1 MSSSATKSRVPLYLG
16 LAAAGAGGYYLY
28 RAGGDPKQAKDQ
40 AKVDVE
46 TAKNRLPGGEQAE
59 RVGEK
64 VGEQASAD
72 INEVAQVAREKA
84 KPDDGNIKQHAREG
98 IEKIDQV
105 RHDTARSMGTTI
117 DKLDRKVEEKA
128 SEAKKGISSWFGGGK

>member
-1 MSSSATKSRVPLYLG
+1 MSSSVTKSRVPLYLG

-28 RAGGDPKQAKDQ
+28 MAGGDPKQAKDQ

-46 TAKNRLPGGEQAE
+46 KAKGRLPSGEQAE
-59 RVGEK
+59 QAGEK

-72 INEVAQVAREKA
+72 FEEVVQVAREKT
-84 KPDDGNIKQHAREG
+84 KIDDDNIKQYAKEG
-98 IEKIDQV
+98 IEKIDQI
-105 RHDTARSMGTTI
+105 RHDTAQSMGTTI

>member
-28 RAGGDPKQAKDQ
+28 MAGGDPKLAKGQ
-40 AKVDVE
+40 AKVDAE
-46 TAKNRLPGGEQAE
+46 KAKSRLPSGEQAE
-59 RVGEK
+59 QSGEK
-64 VGEQASAD
+64 VGEQAAD
-72 INEVAQVAREKA
+72 FEEVVQVAREKT
-84 KPDDGNIKQHAREG
+84 KIDDDNIKQYAKEG

>member
-1 MSSSATKSRVPLYLG
+1 MSSSVTKSRVPLYLG

-28 RAGGDPKQAKDQ
+28 MAGGDPKQAKDQ

-46 TAKNRLPGGEQAE
+46 KAKGRLPSGEQAE
-59 RVGEK
+59 QAGEK
-64 VGEQASAD
+64 V
-72 INEVAQVAREKA
+72 QVAREKT
-84 KPDDGNIKQHAREG
+84 KIDDDNIKQYAKEG
-98 IEKIDQV
+98 IEKIDQI
-105 RHDTARSMGTTI
+105 RHDTAQSMGTTI